1 MADNIEVPINAPAC
15 CRIEYDINVSYS
27 EDPTLLDRLNKLNG
41 ENIGVT
47 SSAKIA
53 AALDSKAAIAEAV
66 SAKGVEIAN
75 APFAEYADKIRGI
88 KAATPKV
95 EGTPGNGFP
104 VRFFDYDGTLLK
116 THYVHKGEAATPPE
130 VPEHELLSFQR
141 WNNDYTN
148 IQGPT
153 DTGAIYTT
161 KDGASYF
168 FLSFMY
174 GDSLTMYLRHTV
186 TGGSSVIDWGDGTVD
201 TNDGTAEFATK
212 HTYPACGEYVIRLS
226 ASAGAK
232 ITMSDCF
239 AVYDDGW
246 IDFSKNTS
254 VTRIA
259 YSSSV
264 KKEAMPAG
272 TSSGLR
278 YYSAPFGWRDYY
290 SRGMGGSPLRAVIGV
305 NTNEVAPS
313 CRGDTNLDAVVYYNG
328 STKILV
334 NHFDYTCPSVIIPE
348 TVSSFRADA
357 PSGIGK
363 VVFRRKKPAT
373 SSYINPAAKIG
384 KIYVPEGSL
393 EAYQTATQWSAL
405 ADIMEEYTE
414 ETVLW

>member
-75 APFAEYADKIRGI
+75 APFAEYADKIREI

-116 THYVHKGEAATPPE
+116 THYVHKGEDATPPE
-130 VPEHELLSFQR
+130 VPEHELLSFQQ
-141 WNNDYTN
+141 WNNPYTN

-168 FLSFMY
+168 FLSFVK

-186 TGGSSVIDWGDGTVD
+186 TGGSSVIEWGDGSVD
-201 TNDGTAEFATK
+201 TNDGTAEFVTT
-212 HTYPACGEYVIRLS
+212 HTYPTCGEYIIRLS

-239 AVYDDGW
+239 TVYDDGW

-259 YSSSV
+259 YSGSV
-264 KKEAMPAG
+264 TKEARPAS

-278 YYSAPFGWRDYY
+278 YYSAPRGWRYYY

-305 NTNEVAPS
+305 NTNSGALS
-313 CRGDTNLDAVVYYNG
+313 CRSDTNLDAVVYYNG
-328 STKILV
+328 DTRIGT
-334 NHFDYTCPSVIIPE
+334 NAFDYTCPSVIIPE

-363 VVFRRKKPAT
+363 VVFRRKEPAT
-373 SSYINPAAKIG
+373 APYINTGAKIG

-414 ETVLW
+414 ETILW